1 VKLKVTTL
9 SVTAYFVLWYAIY
22 GTWDART
29 DPYGRLR
36 RGVVISG
43 QT

>member
-1 VKLKVTTL
+1 LEVTTL
-9 SVTAYFVLWYAIY
+9 SVTVRFVLWYAIR

-29 DPYGRLR
+29 DPRGRLG